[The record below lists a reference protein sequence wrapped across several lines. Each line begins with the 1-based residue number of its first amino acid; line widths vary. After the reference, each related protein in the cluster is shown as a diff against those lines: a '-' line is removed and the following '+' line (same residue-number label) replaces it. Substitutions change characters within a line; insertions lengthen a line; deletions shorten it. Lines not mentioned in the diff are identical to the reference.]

1 MKYHILQ
8 KLLFI
13 ISFMANKIDLT
24 LIIPC
29 YNEVANIQKG
39 VLDRVGNYVKND
51 PRFCEVIIVDD
62 GSSDD
67 SKSIIKQKYLTIFPK
82 FKLLE
87 NNHQG
92 KAFAII
98 TGIQQAKSTQVMFS
112 DIDLATPI
120 DEVDK
125 LVETYK
131 KGKDIVIGS
140 RNPVREGAPITRKI
154 LAYGLI
160 FLRGFFL
167 GLGKLK
173 DTQCGF
179 KLFNTQA
186 ANHIIDKL
194 QVFRGGKTIQGASVS
209 AGFDLEFL
217 FVARKLG
224 YKIAEVPVIWRHVE
238 TKNVN
243 FIKDSIE
250 TLRDMFIMRYY
261 HIKGK
266 YNFHEK

>member
-1 MKYHILQ
+1 
-8 KLLFI
+8 
-13 ISFMANKIDLT
+13 MANKIDLT

-39 VLDRVGNYVKND
+39 VLDRVGNYVQND
-51 PRFCEVIIVDD
+51 DRFREVIVVDD
-62 GSSDD
+62 GSTDESR
-67 SKSIIKQKYLTIFPK
+67 SIIKQKYLTMFPK
-82 FKLLE
+82 FRLLE

-98 TGIQQAKSTQVMFS
+98 TGIKEAKGTQVMFS

-125 LVETYK
+125 LIEAYK
-131 KGKDIVIGS
+131 KDNQIVIGS
-140 RNPVREGAPITRKI
+140 RNPVREGAPLSRKI

-167 GLGKLK
+167 GLGRLK

-179 KLFNTQA
+179 KLFQTDA
-186 ANHIIDKL
+186 AIRVIDKL
-194 QVFRGGKTIQGASVS
+194 QVFRGGRTVQGASVS

-243 FIKDSIE
+243 FMKDSIE
-250 TLRDMFIMRYY
+250 TLRDMIIMRYY

-266 YNFHEK
+266 YNFNEK